1 MNDRNDE
8 PEKNAPAEAPEAQEK
23 AAEKDDAMSPMRLAG
38 EVYDWVEI
46 FVITITAVFL
56 IFTFIARI
64 AYVDGP
70 SMNNTL
76 HDRDTLIVSR
86 LFYTPKHGDIVVFQS
101 PDSGI
106 EGGIV
111 KRVIATEGQTVD
123 IDFDSWTV
131 TVDGVELDEGYVNF
145 EEGLPMRS
153 FDVEFP
159 LTVPEG
165 QVFVMGDNRNHSND
179 SRGSQIGCVDT
190 RFIFGHVLF
199 RLTPL
204 SDFGTV
210 R

>member
-8 PEKNAPAEAPEAQEK
+8 PEKNAPAEAPETQEK

-86 LFYTPKHGDIVVFQS
+86 LFYTAISSSFSLRTAVSKAVSSSASLRPRGRPS
-101 PDSGI
+101 TSTLTAG
-106 EGGIV
+106 
-111 KRVIATEGQTVD
+111 R
-123 IDFDSWTV
+123 
-131 TVDGVELDEGYVNF
+131 L
-145 EEGLPMRS
+145 RS
-153 FDVEFP
+153 TA
-159 LTVPEG
+159 L
-165 QVFVMGDNRNHSND
+165 S
-179 SRGSQIGCVDT
+179 ST
-190 RFIFGHVLF
+190 R
-199 RLTPL
+199 TM
-204 SDFGTV
+204 
-210 R
+210 